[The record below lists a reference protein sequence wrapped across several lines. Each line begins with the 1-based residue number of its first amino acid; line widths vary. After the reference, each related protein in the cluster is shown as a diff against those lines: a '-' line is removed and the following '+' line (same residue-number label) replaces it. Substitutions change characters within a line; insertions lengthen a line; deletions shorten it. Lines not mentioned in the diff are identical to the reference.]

1 MEEEKKENKEMKIIP
16 MKKINVKDVTSCD
29 ATAQMLEKA
38 QRDGVETAFDRAA
51 NMKACPIGA
60 DSACCKHCSMGPCRL
75 NPKDPYSKVG
85 VCGATIDTIMAR
97 NFARM
102 VSSGAAAHTDHG
114 MSMLDLFREVVN
126 GNIKDYTIKDTI
138 KLEEVAKE
146 IGIQVEGRE
155 IKDIALDL
163 YKELER
169 TYSQME
175 GEIPFIQRAP
185 EKTVEMWRKNGVVP
199 RGAMR
204 EIMEMMHRTHMGVDQ
219 HYENITKQCSRT
231 ALADGW
237 GGSMVATEI
246 SDILYGTPTP
256 VRAEVNMG
264 CLKEN
269 EVNIIIH
276 GHEPNLFES
285 ILESVNDPNLLK
297 EATNAGAEGINLV
310 GMCCS
315 GAEMLSR
322 HGIPH
327 AGNFMSTEAVLV
339 TGAVDAMGVDVQC
352 IKQGLAKVAEC
363 YGSKLFTTNPRCHI
377 EGADHIELEDHEP
390 RKCTDNI
397 VKMAIKRFKNRKFP
411 VEIPKIK
418 TMGIHGFSH
427 EYINYML
434 GGTFRSSYSPLNQN
448 IINGRIRGVAGVVG
462 CTNPRVRHDWVH
474 VEMVKELIKNDV
486 LVVQTGCSQIAL
498 AKAGLYKPEAAHL
511 AGPGLSEV
519 CETVGMP
526 PVLGVGS
533 CVDNSR
539 ILIALAEMV
548 KVGGLGD
555 SIADLPVAGA
565 APEWM
570 SEKAISIG
578 HYFVASGVYTVF
590 GVTFPIIEGTKFHKL
605 LFGGLEELGFG
616 KWGFTPDPHE
626 MAQLMIAHIDKKR
639 QALGIDKARERVL
652 FDMAARRELE
662 AA

>member
-1 MEEEKKENKEMKIIP
+1 MPKETKKEGEVQKLNI
-16 MKKINVKDVTSCD
+16 KDVTTCP

-38 QRDGVETAFDRAA
+38 ERDGVETAFHRAA
-51 NMKACPIGA
+51 TMKACPIGA

-75 NPKDPYSKVG
+75 NSKDPYGRVG

-102 VSSGAAAHTDHG
+102 VASGAAAHTDHG
-114 MSMLDLFREVVN
+114 MSMLDVFREVVN
-126 GNIKDYTIKDTI
+126 GKIKDYTIKDPM
-138 KLEEVAKE
+138 KLEEVARE
-146 IGIQVEGRE
+146 IGIETEGRE
-155 IKDIALDL
+155 TAEIATDL

-169 TYSQME
+169 TYVQVE
-175 GEIPFIQRAP
+175 GEIPFAKRVP
-185 EKTVEMWRKNGVVP
+185 PKTLETWRKNGVVP

-204 EIMEMMHRTHMGVDQ
+204 EIMELMHRTHMGVDQ
-219 HYENITKQCSRT
+219 DYENITKQCTRT

-246 SDILYGTPTP
+246 SDILFGTPTP
-256 VRAEVNMG
+256 VRAEVDMG

-269 EVNIIIH
+269 QVNIIIH

-285 ILESVNDPNLLK
+285 MLESVNDPTLIQAAR
-297 EATNAGAEGINLV
+297 EAGAEDINLV

-327 AGNFMSTEAVLV
+327 AGNFMSTEAILV
-339 TGAVDAMGVDVQC
+339 TGAVDAMAVDVQC

-363 YGSKLFTTNPRCHI
+363 YGTKLFTTNPRCHI
-377 EGADHIELEDHEP
+377 EGAQHVEFHEHKP
-390 RKCTDNI
+390 KECTDAI
-397 VKMAIKRFKNRKFP
+397 VEMAIVRFKNRQMP
-411 VEIPKIK
+411 VEIPRIK
-418 TMGIHGFSH
+418 SMGIHGFSH

-434 GGTFRSSYSPLNQN
+434 GGTFRSSYTPLNDN

-462 CTNPRVRHDWVH
+462 CTNPRVKQDWVH
-474 VEMVKELIKNDV
+474 VELVKELIKNDV

-498 AKAGLYKPEAAHL
+498 AKAGLYSPEAAHL
-511 AGPGLSEV
+511 AGAGLREV
-519 CETVGMP
+519 CEAVGMP
-526 PVLGVGS
+526 PVLGLGS

-539 ILIALAEMV
+539 ILIACAEMV
-548 KVGGLGD
+548 RVGGLGD

-578 HYFVASGVYTVF
+578 HYFVGSGVYTVF
-590 GVTFPIIEGTKFHKL
+590 GVTFPIIAETKFHKL
-605 LFGGLEELGFG
+605 LFEGLEKLGFG
-616 KWGFTPDPHE
+616 KWGFTADPYE
-626 MAQLMIAHIDKKR
+626 MAQLMVRHIDGKR
-639 QALGIDKARERVL
+639 KALGIDKARERVL
-652 FDMAARRELE
+652 MDMAARRDLE